1 VSGQRLEAGQALSFH
16 PASMEAV
23 GTSLMVLNANGSNV
37 RDARPLIELLAL
49 RTLNLVGPLSSFR
62 ESIDTL

>member
-1 VSGQRLEAGQALSFH
+1 
-16 PASMEAV
+16 MEAV